1 MSHPG
6 RHGGLAFQTAAGER
20 IRALTAADLLGCV
33 EGIGP
38 DACIALHACLS
49 QAQGAS
55 PDALRTALAELA
67 LSLNGET
74 GFEAAVARV
83 LALCIDAMPVGAART
98 ACTTGQA
105 RFAARMAD
113 NFNAA
118 EAARQALGQL
128 ATACVRAAFHASP
141 KDFTANAVTQA
152 IKDADFFA
160 LRVEPGPSD
169 GVFTLLAQ
177 ALPPSQAPVTPEMRA
192 ACGAL
197 VDDLAAPAAARR
209 FRPLSTPAPL
219 PIQIMPP
226 LDESGHDSL
235 SAAVQGFGIIVAAK
249 DATGPVIVEHAS
261 LAQVKVGNWVAQPVI
276 RPLTPALVDGAPVLF
291 AEYNGRPFAGAGD
304 AAAEADAGAVLD
316 AVQAEAAARAQPFF
330 TVEPFV
336 PADPVNPTHA
346 GVDQLPPPLAYGLD
360 YAALAFWIP
369 NSGALPKPLQDGDR
383 FTPKAVPAEFQPT
396 DFVPYL
402 RQTQIA
408 ETGIAGDGARRIDVF
423 PADVIPLHDDHPRHV
438 LCAFAGGSAVLDVWR
453 RPDGTGVVPVGTQ
466 HRSCGCPSG

>member
-1 MSHPG
+1 M
-6 RHGGLAFQTAAGER
+6 
-20 IRALTAADLLGCV
+20 
-33 EGIGP
+33 
-38 DACIALHACLS
+38 
-49 QAQGAS
+49 
-55 PDALRTALAELA
+55 
-67 LSLNGET
+67 
-74 GFEAAVARV
+74 
-83 LALCIDAMPVGAART
+83 
-98 ACTTGQA
+98 
-105 RFAARMAD
+105 
-113 NFNAA
+113 
-118 EAARQALGQL
+118 
-128 ATACVRAAFHASP
+128 RAAFHASP
-141 KDFTANAVTQA
+141 KDFTAKAVTQA

-169 GVFTLLAQ
+169 GKFTLLAQ

-192 ACGAL
+192 AYGAL

-209 FRPLSTPAPL
+209 FRPMSTPAPL

-235 SAAVQGFGIIVAAK
+235 SSAVQGFGIIVAAK
-249 DATGPVIVEHAS
+249 DATGPVIVGHAS

-276 RPLTPALVDGAPVLF
+276 RPLTPALVDG
-291 AEYNGRPFAGAGD
+291 
-304 AAAEADAGAVLD
+304 
-316 AVQAEAAARAQPFF
+316 
-330 TVEPFV
+330 
-336 PADPVNPTHA
+336 
-346 GVDQLPPPLAYGLD
+346 LD

-369 NSGALPKPLQDGDR
+369 NSGALPKPLQDGDP

-453 RPDGTGVVPVGTQ
+453 RPDGTGAVPVGTQ